1 MAVCLQTQQ
10 FEAKLKKAVQ
20 EVKLILDSQRTAQV
34 PSAVHHEYQDKF
46 HLVEKVSQLTL
57 ASQVNCLSTLGL
69 RDDALAQA
77 CRRAHEGA
85 QVSLRFKSQEKCS
98 FLREETRQEEDPRK
112 VVNEVSMGGLSMGIT
127 SKTVTKVTEFFWKLE
142 VSYEL
147 EVYRGVGAE
156 SSDRLQ
162 LLARPAE
169 EELKTSSKVLPHP
182 ESNVACR
189 QEVNITCLLRH
200 LNGES
205 SSMRSPTFRID
216 RGTQSCKSP
225 RRNAEVE
232 ELVAY
237 FTQLAQWAAR
247 VGHYLVELQGKVAQ
261 GKPPP
266 STYGGALLV
275 PSLPL
280 FAKGAAADHGSAATG
295 ELVVLGEDAETKG
308 ESPTLAASECNLLL
322 SEEARRLAEKR
333 QNIIETIPDRGVF
346 TAAEAYLAVCL
357 AHCNDVLLHWNESMA
372 YVEQLLRDQLIAA
385 IGKEV
390 TPEDFGAYMRF
401 HYRKLFL
408 DAYQPQPFSFAVRRS
423 GRHAPEGMVSIEEEA
438 MSVFAP
444 INSMVAL
451 GRAQRMTFALNA
463 STTVS
468 FSSSIRL
475 HACLLHRF
483 SGQSGGSLSLV
494 SRARQFSSFIVLVG
508 RVLSATSFD
517 PKYAMLLQNKDEL
530 KIPLEMSTIPTPKE
544 FKDAI
549 ESLSPEMRSFAKA
562 FRAMQLES
570 TLRPGDPDQAPTRA
584 AAEATRGGTD
594 EGDQTDPGFDAAF
607 HQVPDPQRPALVFG

>member
-34 PSAVHHEYQDKF
+34 PSAVHHDDQDKF
-46 HLVEKVSQLTL
+46 HFVEKVSQLTL

-77 CRRAHEGA
+77 CRWAHEGA
-85 QVSLRFKSQEKCS
+85 QVSLRFKSQEPTPPRRREKCS

-216 RGTQSCKSP
+216 RGTQSCKTP
-225 RRNAEVE
+225 RRNAE

-308 ESPTLAASECNLLL
+308 ESPTLQECNLLL

-385 IGKEV
+385 IGKDRVLE
-390 TPEDFGAYMRF
+390 G
-401 HYRKLFL
+401 KLFL

-517 PKYAMLLQNKDEL
+517 PKYAMLLQNKETWADEL

-549 ESLSPEMRSFAKA
+549 ESLSPEVRSFAKA

-570 TLRPGDPDQAPTRA
+570 TLFGIVVIQIKPQLEQLLKLPE
-584 AAEATRGGTD
+584 EALMKDGSCGSGRCGELMRKHKRHVD
-594 EGDQTDPGFDAAF
+594 
-607 HQVPDPQRPALVFG
+607 H